1 MDAAIKTGSVT
12 GKQLRDYL
20 EHELELVFS
29 RDTWKLSGGWGPR
42 FAGTEVRFAAFAK
55 AGQRLREVNING
67 APLDDNR
74 RYRIAGCDRP
84 GEPETTICRLKGTEA
99 PTRLDVGIHQTMRAY
114 LAKHPR
120 IAPVRQGRARAVD
133 LPAQVF
139 SQDALLVGDAGAAT
153 TTPSRSNRQSSSQG
167 R

>member
-29 RDTWKLSGGWGPR
+29 RDAWKLSGGWGPR
-42 FAGTEVRFAAFAK
+42 FAGMEVRFAAFAK

-84 GEPETTICRLKGTEA
+84 GEPETTIWRLKGTEA
-99 PTRLDVGIHQTMRAY
+99 PTRLDVGIHQAMRAY

-133 LPAQVF
+133 PPAQVF
-139 SQDALLVGDAGAAT
+139 SQDALLAGDAGAAT